1 MLTTALGLLYAAA
14 VDAQAAQQLLHALL
28 TPAFM
33 SRIVRP
39 ASFVFPSLPR
49 IAHLV
54 LDDNEAIR
62 AAARLVFVTYAR
74 AAPPHVLAH
83 LEHVWAPHL
92 PTVPLTDVARVE
104 EEAVLVLGLVCS
116 ERYAYFPPALLRHVA
131 RLVLAFLAH
140 ATPGTRQAHIAL
152 ELCAGCH
159 VWQHYLSL
167 IHI

>member
-1 MLTTALGLLYAAA
+1 M
-14 VDAQAAQQLLHALL
+14 
-28 TPAFM
+28 
-33 SRIVRP
+33 
-39 ASFVFPSLPR
+39 
-49 IAHLV
+49 
-54 LDDNEAIR
+54 
-62 AAARLVFVTYAR
+62 
-74 AAPPHVLAH
+74 LAH

-152 ELCAGCH
+152 ELCVGCH
-159 VWQHYLSL
+159 VWQHYIDTVDLVRRVFCLATQDEGHGLRGLARRATLALAEKQSTL
-167 IHI
+167 FMSTLATVSYTHLTLPTTPYV